1 MRIDTAKTVFQLHWV
16 QPDTGE
22 IHRKKLQRAKLM
34 EFFARLQPCRIVME
48 ACGRRP
54 PLGPRAAKL
63 GHQVE
68 LLPPH
73 KVKESASGNKDDAR
87 DARAIWVTATHKD
100 VRRVPVKTVEQQAE
114 LFTHRVRSHWVSLR
128 TATVNQLRS
137 MLYEY
142 GIVAP
147 KGRKKVVGWVAEHRA
162 QIEQQVPAM
171 VVQLMDQQLQALR
184 ELDER
189 IVANERTLQQAQ
201 RTDETVR
208 ELLKV
213 PGIGPLGATAL
224 QGRTGRRQRLE
235 ELTRIRVLPG
245 TGAPPYR
252 HGRQGAHGRH
262 LQARRPLLA
271 NPADSRGAQPGAR
284 AQPPQWI
291 ADMLVR
297 RPFNVVAVDK
307 AVGAF
312 APTPLGLLDFVS
324 RRTTYMDAS
333 RVASGCAAACPDTTL
348 PRAFALLHHSL
359 PGPEPQ
365 LVSAG
370 PRSTRCHQFRRTA
383 EPTAQRGSESPDS
396 SGLTRDPRSAR
407 RGGCRIKSG
416 MTIYCLSMTSA
427 AGPCNA
433 S

>member
-1 MRIDTAKTVFQLHWV
+1 MNATTYAIDTAKSVFQLHWV

-48 ACGRRP
+48 ACGGAHHWGRE
-54 PLGPRAAKL
+54 LSKL

-87 DARAIWVTATHKD
+87 DARAIWITATHKD
-100 VRRVPVKTVEQQAE
+100 VRRVPVKTVEQQAQ

-137 MLYEY
+137 MLYEF

-147 KGRKKVVGWVAEHRA
+147 KGRKKVLGWVAEHRA
-162 QIEQQVPAM
+162 QIEQQVPSM

-189 IVANERTLQQAQ
+189 IVANERTVQQAQ

-213 PGIGPLGATAL
+213 PGIGPLGASAL
-224 QGRTGRRQRLE
+224 RA
-235 ELTRIRVLPG
+235 ELGDGSAWKNSREFACCRGLVPRHTG
-245 TGAPPYR
+245 TGGKVRMAGISKRGDPYLR
-252 HGRQGAHGRH
+252 T
-262 LQARRPLLA
+262 LLIH
-271 NPADSRGAQPGAR
+271 GAR
-284 AQPPQWI
+284 NLVRVPNPPQWI

-297 RPFNVVAVDK
+297 RPSNVVAV
-307 AVGAF
+307 AVAHKLARIAWSIVARGEKF
-312 APTPLGLLDFVS
+312 
-324 RRTTYMDAS
+324 DA
-333 RVASGCAAACPDTTL
+333 V
-348 PRAFALLHHSL
+348 RAFGAK
-359 PGPEPQ
+359 PVP
-365 LVSAG
+365 A
-370 PRSTRCHQFRRTA
+370 
-383 EPTAQRGSESPDS
+383 
-396 SGLTRDPRSAR
+396 
-407 RGGCRIKSG
+407 
-416 MTIYCLSMTSA
+416 
-427 AGPCNA
+427 
-433 S
+433 